1 MKYKMRVKKQ
11 GRARRLDDGTGVR
24 GDTWPDVGALLSNG
38 TSDSGTLH
46 LTLGV
51 DNDTGVVLEVEED
64 TVTTPPGLALANDDS
79 GHDLLS
85 ELGLTLLDG
94 SDNHV
99 TGGGGRE
106 TVKTSTN
113 AVDGNDE
120 QVLGTRVVGAV
131 HDGTDWQ
138 SQGHSELGTNSGL
151 GHLDSLQKLN
161 VEESNRVRVF
171 SKLFERREGE
181 MER

>member
-79 GHDLLS
+79 GHDCS
-85 ELGLTLLDG
+85 MRKNRIGE
-94 SDNHV
+94 S
-99 TGGGGRE
+99 R
-106 TVKTSTN
+106 
-113 AVDGNDE
+113 
-120 QVLGTRVVGAV
+120 RV
-131 HDGTDWQ
+131 
-138 SQGHSELGTNSGL
+138 SQC
-151 GHLDSLQKLN
+151 
-161 VEESNRVRVF
+161 
-171 SKLFERREGE
+171 SK
-181 MER
+181 